1 MDTGKCQN
9 CGIKPI
15 TDFDIWEK
23 GKKKG
28 KPKTRCKK
36 CNTKNKQEKQMS
48 QIMTNENGIDGVR
61 TSKIKNKGLN
71 LSKWYKFPTQKDFIE
86 DF

>member
-15 TDFDIWEK
+15 TDFEIWKE

-36 CNTKNKQEKQMS
+36 CNTKKK
-48 QIMTNENGIDGVR
+48 T
-61 TSKIKNKGLN
+61 
-71 LSKWYKFPTQKDFIE
+71 
-86 DF
+86 